1 MHVSND
7 KCQGIELSNLTK
19 TTDDSDHLEHSTE
32 PTSVSRD
39 PFDEANEYEDWSGN
53 LSKRNFSLDY
63 SVVARAFAQRPRNL
77 RPDQIAMTGDHRLS
91 RNVVSEQLP
100 TSLRNTVQIL
110 AEKAIGSA
118 IDWWPLTEPRRDF
131 VRVTWS
137 CVSTMPS
144 CGLIADH

>member
-1 MHVSND
+1 VDRNRWSSNTTRGVLLSGQSMHVSND

-77 RPDQIAMTGDHRLS
+77 RPALEERGVRTTPNIFEEYGADS
-91 RNVVSEQLP
+91 R
-100 TSLRNTVQIL
+100 
-110 AEKAIGSA
+110 
-118 IDWWPLTEPRRDF
+118 
-131 VRVTWS
+131 
-137 CVSTMPS
+137 
-144 CGLIADH
+144 